1 VEISIPDSSN
11 YNYARSSLYD
21 DLAKQELEPMKKLT
35 FCNGVVIGVLF
46 SLSLAT
52 VLIDAFFVSK
62 DVFTL
67 KTIYVNGRIYKL
79 IEDR

>member
-1 VEISIPDSSN
+1 VEIGISNSSN
-11 YNYARSSLYD
+11 HNYVRSSIYD
-21 DLAKQELEPMKKLT
+21 DLVKQELESMKKLT

-52 VLIDAFFVSK
+52 VLVDEFFVSK
-62 DVFTL
+62 DVFNL

>member
-1 VEISIPDSSN
+1 
-11 YNYARSSLYD
+11 
-21 DLAKQELEPMKKLT
+21 MKKLT

-52 VLIDAFFVSK
+52 VLVDAFFVSK
-62 DVFTL
+62 DVFNL

>member
-1 VEISIPDSSN
+1 
-11 YNYARSSLYD
+11 
-21 DLAKQELEPMKKLT
+21 MKKLT
-35 FCNGVVIGVLF
+35 FCNGLVIGILF